1 MKFLSL
7 TKFGLGGAALSAA
20 LLFSTPASAVPVEC
34 SDPRPDGTY
43 NLCSNGATPLAEP
56 GEVDEGEA
64 WNFVFDGMQHI
75 VPPQSGLELFLD
87 FEFAALPFPVFAIDG
102 VRLTDMDDTI
112 TDVTVIE
119 APNQTAFDDSNPA
132 AVTSTWKIAWSVDVA
147 EPLFIHDF
155 HVSCDADPTGFNAQA
170 GITASCQNVTLT
182 GYSFLA
188 PDATGPGLQ
197 LGVWAVPEPG
207 SLLMAGVGLLAFG
220 GAARRRAAT
229 AAS

>member
-20 LLFSTPASAVPVEC
+20 LLLLSTPASAVPVEC
-34 SDPRPDGTY
+34 SGQRTDGTY
-43 NLCSNGATPLAEP
+43 DLCSNGAVPLAEP
-56 GEVDEGEA
+56 GAVAQGEA
-64 WNFVFDGMQHI
+64 WNFVFDDMQHI
-75 VPPQSGLELFLD
+75 VPPPSSTPQQTVLRLFLD
-87 FEFAALPFPVFAIDG
+87 FEFANTSIPIFEIDG

-112 TDVTVIE
+112 TDVTVTE
-119 APNQTAFDDSNPA
+119 DPMEETSTNT
-132 AVTSTWKIAWSVDVA
+132 TSTWSIGWSVDVS

-155 HVSCDADPTGFNAQA
+155 HVSCGPSLFVGDCRD
-170 GITASCQNVTLT
+170 VTLT

-188 PDATGPGLQ
+188 TDATGPGLQ

-220 GAARRRAAT
+220 GAARRRRAAT